1 MAVIK
6 FKLIIIKIKHAVF
19 KMKVPNTWKLNL
31 RLFIATA
38 LLFALLYVIITLI
51 GSYLGYGR
59 PLTFGI
65 FVLVWAF
72 VQYMIG
78 PKMVEMSMGVRYVS
92 EAEAPKLHQMVE
104 DLAARANIK
113 KPKIG
118 ISETSIPNAFA
129 FGKSKKDGHICVT
142 RGILNI
148 LDENELKAV
157 LGHEMSH
164 IRHRDMVVMTF
175 LSVVPLIFYW
185 IAISTLFSDGDRDS
199 GTALIGIGAIVA
211 YFIGNLIVLFVSRV
225 REYYADEGSVELGNQ
240 PNYLASALYKLVY
253 GSARVSK
260 DELKKVEG
268 LKAFFVNDISDARNE
283 IDDLRSMD
291 LDRDGSISES
301 ELAQIKYTKTNVKT
315 ADKIMEIF
323 STHPNMVKRI
333 KRLSELS

>member
-1 MAVIK
+1 
-6 FKLIIIKIKHAVF
+6 
-19 KMKVPNTWKLNL
+19 MKVPNTWKLNL
-31 RLFIATA
+31 RLILATA
-38 LLFALLYVIITLI
+38 LLFGLLYVIIALI

-72 VQYMIG
+72 IQYWIG
-78 PKMVEMSMGVRYVS
+78 PKMVEATMGVRYVS
-92 EAEAPKLHQMVE
+92 ETEAPRLHEMVA
-104 DLAARANIK
+104 DLAIK
-113 KPKIG
+113 SGIPKPKIG
-118 ISETSIPNAFA
+118 ISETDIPNAFA
-129 FGKSKKDGHICVT
+129 FGKSKRDGHICVT
-142 RGILNI
+142 RGILN
-148 LDENELKAV
+148 LLNENELKAV

-185 IAISTLFSDGDRDS
+185 IFISTLFSDGNREG
-199 GTALIGIGAIVA
+199 GTALIGIGALAA
-211 YFIGNLIVLFVSRV
+211 YFVGNLIVLFVSRV

-253 GSARVSK
+253 GSARINK

-268 LKAFFVNDISDARNE
+268 LKAFFANDISDARNE

-291 LDRDGSISES
+291 LDKDGSISES
-301 ELAQIKYTKTNVKT
+301 ELAQIKYTKTSVRT
-315 ADKIMEIF
+315 SDKIMEVF

>member
-1 MAVIK
+1 MIK
-6 FKLIIIKIKHAVF
+6 FRLIINKIEYQVF
-19 KMKVPNTWKLNL
+19 KMKFSSTWKLNL
-31 RLFIATA
+31 RLLLATV
-38 LLFALLYVIITLI
+38 LLFGLLYVIIALI

-72 VQYMIG
+72 IQYMIG
-78 PKMVEMSMGVRYVS
+78 PKMVEATMGVRYVS
-92 EAEAPKLHQMVE
+92 EAEAPKLHEMVG
-104 DLAARANIK
+104 DLAVKAGIN

-118 ISETSIPNAFA
+118 ISETNIPNAFA
-129 FGKSKKDGHICVT
+129 FGKSKRDGHICVT
-142 RGILNI
+142 RGILN
-148 LDENELKAV
+148 LLNENELKAV

-164 IRHRDMVVMTF
+164 IRHRDMVVMTL
-175 LSVVPLIFYW
+175 LSVVPLICYW
-185 IAISTLFSDGDRDS
+185 IFISTLFSDGDRDS
-199 GTALIGIGAIVA
+199 GTALIGIGALAA
-211 YFIGNLIVLFVSRV
+211 YLIGNLIVLFVSRV

-268 LKAFFVNDISDARNE
+268 LKAFFANDISDARNE